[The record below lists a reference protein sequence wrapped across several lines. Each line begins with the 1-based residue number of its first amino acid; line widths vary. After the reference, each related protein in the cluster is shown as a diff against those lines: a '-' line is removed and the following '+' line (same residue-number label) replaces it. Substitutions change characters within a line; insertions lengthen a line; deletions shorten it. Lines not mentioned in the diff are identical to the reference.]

1 MQYSLPLG
9 FAFLCLSHVAL
20 AQSPDLILHSGK
32 IVTVDDKFS
41 IADAIAIR
49 DERITA
55 VGKNSEILAL
65 KGEGTKIVDLAGKMV
80 LPGLMDSH
88 VHPTGAAMH
97 EFDHPIPEMETIADV
112 LQYIRERAKVVPE
125 DDWILIRQVFITR
138 LREQRYPTKA
148 ELDQAAPHHA
158 VMFSTG
164 PDGMLNSRGLK
175 ISGIDKDFQVVGNG
189 QIEKDPATGEP
200 TGMLRSCT
208 RYAKTK
214 SSPRR
219 ATKEEELARIAKL
232 FHDYNSVGLTSVADR
247 DCGAGAIA
255 NYQALREQGKLTV
268 RMRISHGVDAQQKL
282 ETLQAAMKSIAAHP
296 LRKEDPKLQIIGVKC
311 YLDGGML
318 TGSAYMRE
326 PWGVSQIY
334 SITDPRYRGV
344 LFIEPER
351 LLPIVK
357 AAVENGLQ
365 FTAHSVG
372 DGAVTNLVDAYEEI
386 NKQIPIKGTRPCIT
400 HCNFMTADAIDR
412 MAALGICA
420 DIQPAWLYLDSRTLH
435 AQFGQER
442 TRYFQP
448 LKTLFAKQVIAGGGS
463 DHMQKIGSLRS
474 VNPYNPFLGLSTTIT
489 RKARW
494 FDGTMHPEEALSREQ
509 AIRFYTINNAH
520 LLFLEK
526 EAGSLE
532 VGKQADLIVIDRDLL
547 TCPVDEIKDT
557 QVLSTWLAGQL
568 VYQAN

>member
-1 MQYSLPLG
+1 MQYFLSLG
-9 FAFLCLSHVAL
+9 FAFLCLCHVTL

-55 VGKNSEILAL
+55 VGKNSEILVL

-97 EFDHPIPEMETIADV
+97 EFDHPIPEMETISDV

-148 ELDQAAPHHA
+148 ELDQAAPRHA

-164 PDGMLNSRGLK
+164 PDGMLNSMALK

-189 QIEKDPATGEP
+189 QIEKDPITGEP

-219 ATKEEELARIAKL
+219 ATQEEERARIAKL

-255 NYQALREQGKLTV
+255 NYQALRDQGKLTV

-357 AAVENGLQ
+357 SAVENGLQ

-372 DGAVTNLVDAYEEI
+372 DGAVTNLVDTYEEV
-386 NKQIPIKGTRPCIT
+386 NKLIPIKGTRPCIT

-420 DIQPAWLYLDSRTLH
+420 DIQPVWLYLDSRTLH

-474 VNPYNPFLGLSTTIT
+474 VNPYNPFLGISTTIT

>member
-1 MQYSLPLG
+1 MRYSFPLG
-9 FAFLCLSHVAL
+9 IALLCLCHIAI
-20 AQSPDLILHSGK
+20 AQSPDLILHNGK

-41 IADAIAIR
+41 LADAIAIR
-49 DERITA
+49 EERITA

-65 KGEGTKIVDLAGKMV
+65 KGENTKIVDLAGKMV

-97 EFDHPIPEMETIADV
+97 EFDHPIPEMETITDV

-164 PDGMLNSRGLK
+164 PDGMLNSMALK

-189 QIEKDPATGEP
+189 QIEKEPATGEP

-214 SSPRR
+214 SSPKR
-219 ATKEEELARIAKL
+219 ATKEEELDRIAKL

-282 ETLQAAMKSIAAHP
+282 ETLQATMKNIAAHP

-357 AAVENGLQ
+357 SAVENGLQ

-372 DGAVTNLVDAYEEI
+372 DGAVTNLVDAYEEV
-386 NKQIPIKGTRPCIT
+386 NKQLPIKATRPCIT
-400 HCNFMTADAIDR
+400 HCNFMTAEAIDR

-547 TCPVDEIKDT
+547 TCPADQIKDT